1 MPLFTEWTK
10 EEMNTCSSAAEEL
23 SPQNIPQRD
32 ASGRDVNVLTD
43 IYRDAINIAIWQ
55 RTLSERLGESVVHV
69 VNSRP
74 LLKTSAVVSP
84 TNVNARISDIL
95 GTEKLSR
102 PLCDDISDLVEMYC
116 FLFDVKEAGLRLTS
130 LDRAMCPRFHVDRVL
145 CRLMTTYQG
154 NATQWLP
161 DHLAD
166 RTKLGQGNNGE
177 PDEKSGLMSTK
188 EDIRHLERG
197 DVALLKGALWQ
208 GNESGGIIHRSP
220 PVATGERRLI
230 LTLDFHH
237 SGQA

>member
-1 MPLFTEWTK
+1 MSLLTEWTK
-10 EEMNTCSSAAEEL
+10 EKMNTCSSAIEEL

-32 ASGRDVNVLTD
+32 ASGRNVNVLTD

-55 RTLSERLGESVVHV
+55 RTLSERLRESAVHV

-84 TNVNARISDIL
+84 TNVHARITDVL
-95 GTEKLSR
+95 GTEELSR

-166 RTKLGQGNNGE
+166 RTKLGQGNKGL
-177 PDEKSGLMSTK
+177 PDEKSGIMSTK
-188 EDIRHLERG
+188 EDIRHLEPG
-197 DVALLKGALWQ
+197 DVALLKGALWK

-220 PVATGERRLI
+220 PVTCGERRLI

-237 SGQA
+237 GGQA